1 MPPTTAL
8 HPQPLANPAPP
19 IAMGLL
25 LVVAI
30 TVLWDMGS
38 GDLTVMRWIGTPQGF
53 PLRSD
58 WLLQAVLHDTLR
70 QACTVLWGLLGAWA
84 LWPTAWTPRRSP
96 AFALPRSERL
106 WVLALVS
113 ASLLAVS
120 LIKLRSQTSCPWDL
134 DMFGGQARH
143 VSHWHWAQAD
153 GGPGRCFPGGHASSG
168 MGFLALCLPWLLP
181 PPGAVRPART
191 GWRWLAAA
199 LATGVVAGAVQIL
212 RGAHYPSHTMW
223 TLVICG
229 AVSLLGWLVARQH
242 IAGADGQNRSAVR
255 V

>member
-1 MPPTTAL
+1 MPHPTAL
-8 HPQPLANPAPP
+8 HPQPLANPARP
-19 IAMGLL
+19 IATGLM

-30 TVLWDMGS
+30 TVLWDLGP

-53 PLRSD
+53 PLRSA

-70 QACTVLWGLLGAWA
+70 QVCTVLWGLLGAWA
-84 LWPTAWTPRRSP
+84 LWPAVWSPRRSP
-96 AFALPRSERL
+96 VFALPRSERL

-120 LIKLRSQTSCPWDL
+120 CIKVRSQTSCPWDL
-134 DMFGGQARH
+134 GLFGGQARY
-143 VSHWHWAQAD
+143 VSHLQLALAD

-181 PPGAVRPART
+181 PPGVVRPARP

-199 LATGVVAGAVQIL
+199 VVTGLVAGAVQTL
-212 RGAHYPSHTMW
+212 RGAHYPSHTLW

-242 IAGADGQNRSAVR
+242 IAGAGGQSHSAAR

>member
-1 MPPTTAL
+1 MQ
-8 HPQPLANPAPP
+8 PQSLANPAPP
-19 IAMGLL
+19 IAMGLM
-25 LVVAI
+25 LVVAL

-181 PPGAVRPART
+181 PPGAVRPARP

-199 LATGVVAGAVQIL
+199 LATGVVAGAVQTL

-242 IAGADGQNRSAVR
+242 IAGAGGQNRSAVR